1 MVETSL
7 FPRPQFAAF
16 LQSDDAV
23 DPLSYY
29 HYQRLQRLQK
39 TARLQERRSRSHEP
53 GYKKKSPSLCESLQV
68 EPPQRAWENSEK
80 SRKIFAKPSVKVDTG
95 STESA
100 TGETS
105 GVRKSSESKV
115 HSSVA
120 SEVKGAQVSSRTGG
134 GEGEIEV
141 EIERGRDRERSEGKQ
156 GQSDWVSKPAVRRF
170 NRPVKSAS
178 IQGKVYI

>member
-80 SRKIFAKPSVKVDTG
+80 SRQIFAKPALKVDTG

-100 TGETS
+100 TG

-120 SEVKGAQVSSRTGG
+120 KGGAVSSVASWTGG

-178 IQGKVYI
+178 IQG